1 MLLLI
6 ILVIVFV
13 VIILT
18 QNNNKT
24 NTQSIENKNERS
36 ENVIVEGEAPYSIY
50 ALILGIVSCFTFL
63 LYGIG
68 LIFGIMGLIYANKG
82 LNQYNECP
90 KRYTSKSKL
99 EIGKITS
106 IIGIILA
113 GVMLLFIFSILIW
126 TINESK

>member
-50 ALILGIVSCFTFL
+50 ALILGIVSCFTSVFL
-63 LYGIG
+63 IG

-82 LNQYNECP
+82 LNEYNECP
-90 KRYTSKSKL
+90 QRYTSKSKL

-106 IIGIILA
+106 IIGIIIA
-113 GVMLLFIFSILIW
+113 GVMFLLVLL
-126 TINESK
+126 

>member
-24 NTQSIENKNERS
+24 NTQSIENKNECL

-50 ALILGIVSCFTFL
+50 ALILGIVSCFTSVFL
-63 LYGIG
+63 IG

-90 KRYTSKSKL
+90 QRYTSKSKL

-106 IIGIILA
+106 IIGIVIVGGILFF
-113 GVMLLFIFSILIW
+113 GLMIGISLP
-126 TINESK
+126 